1 MSADLIAALLVLIV
15 ALRVAA
21 YYRAKCLDNER
32 ELRQLIE
39 EMEIMKSKIIALALV
54 LACPVASA
62 AELVEGPSFKVG
74 DETVTPVE
82 LLGTVREK
90 RKHWYSLKL
99 GKKFYA
105 YKCAE
110 NGKRYLSTEPL
121 ALVMDP
127 RSYPK
132 KHPYIYG
139 GFEVGKIA
147 AGAAVTGAL
156 SAGALSK

>member
-1 MSADLIAALLVLIV
+1 MNN
-15 ALRVAA
+15 
-21 YYRAKCLDNER
+21 KT
-32 ELRQLIE
+32 
-39 EMEIMKSKIIALALV
+39 IIALAALILTSPV
-54 LACPVASA
+54 LA
-62 AELVEGPSFKVG
+62 AELVNGPSFKVG
-74 DETVTPVE
+74 DQEITPVE

-90 RKHWYSLKL
+90 RKHWYSPKL
-99 GKKFYA
+99 GKKFYV

-110 NGKRYLSTEPL
+110 NNRRYLSTEPL

-139 GFEVGKIA
+139 SFEVGKIA